1 MNFHYAID
9 PRLVLL
15 PFHWCLKFIN
25 HLRYTWLNGRLT
37 TRATVDVFIN
47 LLLVLLWI
55 ILSKVVLWI
64 PNLIRPPIYV
74 RLCMR
79 LDEYVFSMH
88 PYWMG
93 SILSLIC
100 ICAGGWLIYNKFY
113 RLISV
118 VLPNAIELTKIGH
131 LTDVSSTSSSEME
144 HEIGFK
150 LWMDE
155 PFSKHEFVRSYKYA
169 PLILCFSS
177 WFLLNLVYRFHKNY
191 NIVKGIIAWAFYVVL
206 HFLVPIVTS
215 LWLYLFQPQGATA
228 LFWWNLGLQNLMA
241 LITHFIF
248 PNAPPL
254 YIRVYG
260 DNKPPSYD
268 MKFTDGISRSDMK
281 IGPHIHKAVYWATPS
296 KFGALPSL
304 HSATAVTAFLFAC
317 YYSRYNTIKAL
328 AFLYIIL
335 QWWAAVYSEH
345 HWRVDLL
352 TGMFYSLGTF
362 TFFHSYTG
370 SFQKLDQQFI
380 KSRQKGDLRA
390 GTTAG
395 MRLFANSRFS
405 NWFDPLS

>member
-150 LWMDE
+150 LWMVFFRGGFWQPWGPISQKFQMRQGNHCMGILCGIALLGTHSD
-155 PFSKHEFVRSYKYA
+155 FAMALLISTARSNC
-169 PLILCFSS
+169 LILVEFGTAKSHGS
-177 WFLLNLVYRFHKNY
+177 YNPFH
-191 NIVKGIIAWAFYVVL
+191 F
-206 HFLVPIVTS
+206 PQRSTS
-215 LWLYLFQPQGATA
+215 L
-228 LFWWNLGLQNLMA
+228 
-241 LITHFIF
+241 
-248 PNAPPL
+248 
-254 YIRVYG
+254 
-260 DNKPPSYD
+260 
-268 MKFTDGISRSDMK
+268 
-281 IGPHIHKAVYWATPS
+281 
-296 KFGALPSL
+296 
-304 HSATAVTAFLFAC
+304 
-317 YYSRYNTIKAL
+317 YSSI
-328 AFLYIIL
+328 
-335 QWWAAVYSEH
+335 W
-345 HWRVDLL
+345 
-352 TGMFYSLGTF
+352 
-362 TFFHSYTG
+362 
-370 SFQKLDQQFI
+370 
-380 KSRQKGDLRA
+380 
-390 GTTAG
+390 
-395 MRLFANSRFS
+395 
-405 NWFDPLS
+405 